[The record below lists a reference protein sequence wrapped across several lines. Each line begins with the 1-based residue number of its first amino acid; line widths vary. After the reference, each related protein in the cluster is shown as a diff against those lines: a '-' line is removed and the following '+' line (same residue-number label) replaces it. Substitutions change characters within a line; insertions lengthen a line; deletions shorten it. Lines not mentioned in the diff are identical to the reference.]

1 MTQREKTLKI
11 ALAGNP
17 NSGKSTLFNSL
28 TGDSQNVGN
37 WSGVTVEIA
46 SACFNWRDYSLELV
60 DLPGLYSLFPH
71 TLEQISASEFLT
83 NPDQSQLPDLIVDVV
98 DANNLERGLYLASQ
112 LLEIGLPLFI
122 ALNMCDELAE
132 RGLDLDAAA
141 LGELLGVPCYK
152 ISATK
157 EQGIEELL
165 EAVVFHYN
173 DAALFDFQHFG
184 RGYYKLKTNISTNK
198 TTPSWRF
205 THQDGWQKDSDNSK
219 EEDSGLSE
227 WRYQV
232 ITGIVAQ
239 VTRRKKNQE
248 RQSVSRKIDAILCHP
263 LFAYPCF
270 LLIMLLVFYLSFGSL
285 GLKLQGLISQGLSKG
300 LVPLIQAFLEF
311 SHAPLWLQG
320 LSIDGVIAGVG
331 GIMIFLPQLAF
342 LFFFLSLLEDSGY
355 MARVAFI
362 TDRLLA
368 RFGLS
373 GKAFIPMILGFGC
386 SVPALM
392 ACRGLDRRQRLATM
406 IVVPFVSCGGR
417 LPIYALFAAAFF
429 AGNQGLVVFS
439 LYLLGI
445 VVGLCSTLLLQS
457 LFSHN
462 QEKKNL
468 FIMEMPPYRWP
479 IWHCIRRRLWLR
491 LKGFIVTAGS
501 IILLASVVI
510 WFLSNYNIRL
520 QVVSEGSMLQSLGKV
535 FTPALKPL
543 GFGQWQ
549 STVALL
555 NGFLNKEG
563 VISSLSVLYGDVGGP
578 GGLSLAL
585 QSIFTPL
592 SAYAF
597 MVFAL
602 LYTPCV
608 ATIAALRREAGSTWF
623 ALFCVAWQIV
633 VAWLLTFLV
642 YNGGRL
648 LGWG

>member
-1 MTQREKTLKI
+1 
-11 ALAGNP
+11 
-17 NSGKSTLFNSL
+17 
-28 TGDSQNVGN
+28 
-37 WSGVTVEIA
+37 
-46 SACFNWRDYSLELV
+46 
-60 DLPGLYSLFPH
+60 
-71 TLEQISASEFLT
+71 
-83 NPDQSQLPDLIVDVV
+83 
-98 DANNLERGLYLASQ
+98 
-112 LLEIGLPLFI
+112 
-122 ALNMCDELAE
+122 
-132 RGLDLDAAA
+132 
-141 LGELLGVPCYK
+141 
-152 ISATK
+152 
-157 EQGIEELL
+157 
-165 EAVVFHYN
+165 
-173 DAALFDFQHFG
+173 
-184 RGYYKLKTNISTNK
+184 
-198 TTPSWRF
+198 
-205 THQDGWQKDSDNSK
+205 
-219 EEDSGLSE
+219 
-227 WRYQV
+227 
-232 ITGIVAQ
+232 Q
-239 VTRRKKNQE
+239 VTRRKKTQK
-248 RQSVSRKIDAILCHP
+248 RQGISRKIDAILCHP
-263 LFAYPCF
+263 LLAYPCF
-270 LLIMLLVFYLSFGSL
+270 LVIMLLVFYISFGSL
-285 GLKLQGLISQGLSKG
+285 GLKLQGWISRGLAEG
-300 LVPLIQAFLEF
+300 FVPVIRSFLEF

-320 LSIDGVIAGVG
+320 LLIDGVIAGVG

-392 ACRGLDRRQRLATM
+392 ACRGLDRRQRFATM

-429 AGNQGLVVFS
+429 ARNQGLVVFS

-445 VVGLCSTLLLQS
+445 VVGLCSTLLLQPF
-457 LFSHN
+457 LTHK
-462 QEKKNL
+462 QEKKTL

-479 IWHCIRRRLWLR
+479 VWHCIRRRLWLR
-491 LKGFIVTAGS
+491 LKGFIVSAGS

-520 QVVSEGSMLQSLGKV
+520 QVVAEGSILQSLGKV
-535 FTPALKPL
+535 FAPALKPL

-592 SAYAF
+592 SAYTF

-623 ALFCVAWQIV
+623 ALFCVVWQIV
-633 VAWLLTFLV
+633 VAWLLAFLV

-648 LGWG
+648 LGLG